1 MSQQEF
7 KVPTLV
13 QHIQVDGRPYF
24 SLRPLFWP
32 GPISIH
38 RRYQEAVV
46 GFRKEVRHHLSAYPT
61 SRHTLDQTL
70 WLMFQPKP
78 LFQKRKVQFSFGKH
92 QVDGLFLVLQF
103 TVNDLPILYLP
114 AFNNTMQLLATEET
128 PISDQ
133 ELEKVIKRLLHKERE
148 YQGAEFQPEEYY
160 ANRRDY
166 LVDVPVKLDLK
177 SGPNRFEEVQ
187 DTNPFFRFF
196 QETEF
201 DGAEEA
207 AKTGNDLNE
216 SFPHALQQ
224 TFFRDELATE
234 IYDLMYQRD
243 PIPFVLVG
251 EEGVG
256 RHNLISNA
264 VYRYLSQRS
273 EDEKESP
280 VSVWNLDPNRIIS
293 GMSIVGQW
301 QKRTEA
307 IIQYLIKP
315 KIGHK
320 LLIDNPVALLRIG
333 KSGQNSMTLSDV
345 LKPYLEKR
353 SLQNILIA
361 TPQEWQLIQEKD
373 RSFSDLFQVIRIFEP
388 DPSTALKIILEQRKI
403 LEQENGL
410 RISISAISQL
420 MYVHRIFQSNKA
432 LPGAVIRLLRQMAIK
447 HRYGYVD
454 AQNVREEFGM
464 VSGLREE
471 IFSSGH
477 WFEKNE
483 VLNGLQRELIGQKEA
498 ALALNNVIQLYKAK
512 LNNPRRPIS
521 SLMFIGP
528 TGVGKTH
535 AAKILTR
542 YLTGSEEGLVR
553 FDMNEYLDPYA
564 IDRLIGD
571 EYNPE
576 GQLTGKIRYRPF
588 SVLLLDE
595 IEKAHPKVHD
605 LFLQLLDDGRLTDRL
620 GRTVDFTNCIIIMT
634 SNVGADDNRFRISL
648 GNDPQHQGQAQVY
661 RSALEKQF
669 RPEFVNRIEQIV
681 IFRPLEREHIL
692 GISRLQIKELL
703 QRDGFVRRTTILNIQ
718 KEALEWVANRGYDPE
733 MGGRA
738 LRRQIE
744 RDLTSLSADQ
754 LLKIRT
760 PGPIILDIH
769 LDEDRLIP
777 RIFPLEFAIASG
789 ETYFPKPPKP
799 ESGGS
804 FYRRLLNL
812 VDELN
817 EQVSNRNTGPDYYDA
832 RSIQDDWHYYHFIT
846 RLDEMKENIATF
858 MIAFNN
864 NNFVRNLPTP
874 LRLKQSE
881 LFRDRSNSRNP
892 ESLEDVKARLF
903 HDAALKEVSET
914 YQFANGVYDAMDT
927 EFVDHYLNVALLR
940 LAGRAFLRG
949 ELDKVEIKMES
960 LVAGQG
966 QREIEYLVDRY
977 QDLLEHLNIEF
988 DYYPEEQLIVAED
1001 YGIAPILQSE
1011 AGIHLFYLA
1020 HQNPLPIRV
1029 HIKPVAEK
1037 TNTWQVIRLYDGNRT
1052 LTDLRTQFTNVMNM
1066 SGQEFKLLVYAGLP
1080 TELRRELMRF

>member
-38 RRYQEAVV
+38 RRYQEAVA
-46 GFRKEVRHHLSAYPT
+46 GFRKEVRHHLSAYPIN
-61 SRHTLDQTL
+61 RHNLDQVL
-70 WLMFQPKP
+70 WLFFQPKP
-78 LFQKRKVQFSFGKH
+78 LFQKRKLQFSFGKH
-92 QVDGLFLVLQF
+92 QIDGIFLVIQF
-103 TVNDLPILYLP
+103 SVNDLSVLYLP
-114 AFNNTMQLLATEET
+114 AFNNNMQFLSNEET
-128 PISDQ
+128 PISDV
-133 ELEKVIKRLLHKERE
+133 ELEKVVKRLLQKERE
-148 YQGAEFQPEEYY
+148 YQGAEFQAEEYY

-166 LVDVPVKLDLK
+166 LVDVPVKVDLK
-177 SGPNRFEEVQ
+177 SGPNRFEEIQ
-187 DTNPFFRFF
+187 DSNPFFRFF

-216 SFPHALQQ
+216 SFPHALQK
-224 TFFRDELATE
+224 TFYRDELAKE
-234 IYDLMYQRD
+234 IYELMYHRD
-243 PIPFVLVG
+243 PIPFALIG

-256 RHNLISNA
+256 RHNLVSNA
-264 VYRYLSQRS
+264 VYTYLSARS
-273 EDEKESP
+273 DEEKEP
-280 VSVWNLDPNRIIS
+280 PLSVWNLDPNRIIS

-301 QKRTEA
+301 QKRTES
-307 IIQYLIKP
+307 IIQYLIKANP
-315 KIGHK
+315 GHK
-320 LLIDNPVALLRIG
+320 LLIDNPVSLLRIG
-333 KSGQNSMTLSDV
+333 KSAQNEMTLSDV

-353 SLQNILIA
+353 SLQTILIA

-373 RSFSDLFQVIRIFEP
+373 RAFSDLFQVIRVYEP
-388 DPSTALKIILEQRKI
+388 DPNTALKIILEQRKL

-420 MYVHRIFQSNKA
+420 LYVHRIFQSNKA

-471 IFSSGH
+471 IFSAGH

-483 VLNGLQRELIGQKEA
+483 VLNGLQRELIGQLEA
-498 ALALNNVIQLYKAK
+498 AMSLNNVIQLYKAK

-542 YLTGSEEGLVR
+542 YLTGNEEALVR
-553 FDMNEYLDPYA
+553 FDMNEYLDAFA

-634 SNVGADDNRFRISL
+634 SNVGADDNRFRIGL
-648 GNDPQHQGQAQVY
+648 GSDPQHQGQAQVY

-692 GISRLQIKELL
+692 GIARLQIKELL

-718 KEALEWVANRGYDPE
+718 KEALEWVANRGFDPE

-769 LDEDRLIP
+769 LEEDRLTP
-777 RIFPLEFAIASG
+777 RIFPLEFATATEES
-789 ETYFPKPPKP
+789 YLPQPPKP
-799 ESGGS
+799 DSGGS

-812 VDELN
+812 VEELN
-817 EQVSNRNTGPDYYDA
+817 EKVSNRNAGSDHYIT

-846 RLDEMKENIATF
+846 KLDEMRENIATI

-914 YQFANGVYDAMDT
+914 YQFANSVYDAMDT
-927 EFVDHYLNVALLR
+927 EFLDHYLNVALLR

-949 ELDKVEIKMES
+949 QLDKVEIKMES

-966 QREIEYLVDRY
+966 QREMDYLANCY
-977 QDLLEHLNIEF
+977 QDLLEHLNIEY
-988 DYYPEEQLIVAED
+988 DYDKEEQLIIAED
-1001 YGIAPILQSE
+1001 YGIAPLFQSE

-1029 HIKPVAEK
+1029 HVKPMAEQR
-1037 TNTWQVIRLYDGNRT
+1037 NTWQVIRLYDGNRT
-1052 LTDLRTQFTNVMNM
+1052 LTDLRTQYTNVMSM

-1080 TELRRELMRF
+1080 GELRRELMRF

>member
-1 MSQQEF
+1 MSQQEY
-7 KVPTLV
+7 KIPTLV

-38 RRYQEAVV
+38 RRYQEAVA
-46 GFRKEVRHHLSAYPT
+46 GFRKEVRDYLSQIHLN
-61 SRHTLDQTL
+61 RHTLDQAL
-70 WLMFQPKP
+70 WLIFNPKP
-78 LFQKRKVQFSFGKH
+78 LVRRRKLQFSFGKYS
-92 QVDGLFLVLQF
+92 VDAWFLVFQF
-103 TVNDLPILYLP
+103 KVKDFSVVYLP
-114 AFNNTMQLLATEET
+114 AFNNTMQILSTEGT
-128 PISDQ
+128 PISDL
-133 ELEKVIKRLLHKERE
+133 ELEKIIKKLLQKERD
-148 YQGAEFQPEEYY
+148 YQGSEFQPDDFYS
-160 ANRRDY
+160 NQRDD
-166 LVDVPVKLDLK
+166 LVEVSVRLDLK
-177 SGPNRFEEVQ
+177 FDRNCF
-187 DTNPFFRFF
+187 DTTEDAHSFFRFF
-196 QETEF
+196 QEMEF
-201 DGAEEA
+201 DGAEEV

-216 SFPHALQQ
+216 NYPHALQRS
-224 TFFRDELATE
+224 FFRDELAAE
-234 IYDLMYQRD
+234 IYELMYQRD

-251 EEGVG
+251 DEGVG
-256 RHNLISNA
+256 RHNLVSNA
-264 VYRYLSQRS
+264 VYQYLSQRTGN
-273 EDEKESP
+273 EKELP
-280 VSVWNLDPNRIIS
+280 ISVWNIDPNRVIS

-307 IIQYLIKP
+307 IIQHLIKP
-315 KIGHK
+315 RVADK
-320 LLIDNPVALLRIG
+320 LLVDNPVALFRVG

-345 LKPYLEKR
+345 FKPYLEKR
-353 SLQNILIA
+353 MLQAILIA

-373 RSFSDLFQVIRIFEP
+373 RAFSDLFQVIRIYPP
-388 DPSTALKIILEQRKI
+388 DPNTALKIILEQRKL
-403 LEQENGL
+403 LEYENSA

-432 LPGAVIRLLRQMAIK
+432 LPGAVLRLLRQIVIK
-447 HRYGYVD
+447 HRYGYID

-471 IFSSGH
+471 IFSAGY
-477 WFEKNE
+477 WFEKDE
-483 VLNGLQRELIGQKEA
+483 VLNGLQRELIGQQEA
-498 ALALNNVIQLYKAK
+498 AQALNNIIQLYKAK

-542 YLTGSEEGLVR
+542 YLTGSEEALVR
-553 FDMNEYLDPYA
+553 FDMNEYLDSSSV
-564 IDRLIGD
+564 DRLIGD

-595 IEKAHPKVHD
+595 IEKAHPKIHD

-620 GRTVDFTNCIIIMT
+620 GRPVDFTNCIIIMT
-634 SNVGADDNRFRISL
+634 SNVGADDNRYRIGL
-648 GNDPQHQGQAQVY
+648 GSDPQHQGQAQVY

-669 RPEFVNRIEQIV
+669 RPEFVNRIEQLV

-692 GISRLQIKELL
+692 GIARLQIKELL

-760 PGPIILDIH
+760 PGPIILNI
-769 LDEDRLIP
+769 LLEEDRLSP
-777 RIFPLEFAIASG
+777 RIFPLEFASSSG
-789 ETYFPKPPKP
+789 ETYLPTPPKP
-799 ESGGS
+799 EDGGH
-804 FYRRLLNL
+804 FYRRLLKL
-812 VDELN
+812 VEELN
-817 EQVSNRNTGPDYYDA
+817 DQVRNRDTEPGYYDT
-832 RSIQDDWHYYHFIT
+832 RSVQDDWHYYDFIT
-846 RLDEMKENIATF
+846 RLDEMKEEIATI
-858 MIAFNN
+858 MIAFNS

-881 LFRDRSNSRNP
+881 LFRDRSNARNP
-892 ESLEDVKARLF
+892 ESLEDIKARLF

-949 ELDKVEIKMES
+949 ELDKVEIKIES

-966 QREIEYLVDRY
+966 QTEMDYLADRY
-977 QDLLEHLNIEF
+977 QDLLEHLGLEF
-988 DYYPEEQLIVAED
+988 DYYADEQVIEVEN
-1001 YGIAPILQSE
+1001 YGIAPLLQSE
-1011 AGIHLFYLA
+1011 AGVHLFYLA
-1020 HQNPLPIRV
+1020 HQNPLPILV
-1029 HIKPVAEK
+1029 SIKPKADSS
-1037 TNTWQVIRLYDGNRT
+1037 NAWQVIRLYDGNRT

-1080 TELRRELMRF
+1080 KDLRKELMRF

>member
-7 KVPTLV
+7 KIPTLV

-38 RRYQEAVV
+38 RRYQEAVA
-46 GFRKEVRHHLSAYPT
+46 GYRKEVRHHLSSYPI

-70 WLMFQPKP
+70 WLIFQPKP
-78 LFQKRKVQFSFGKH
+78 VFQKRKLQFSLGKH
-92 QVDGLFLVLQF
+92 QVDGLFLVIQF
-103 TVNDLPILYLP
+103 EINGLLVIYLP
-114 AFNNTMQLLATEET
+114 GFNNSMLFQSNEET
-128 PISDQ
+128 PISDL
-133 ELEKVIKRLLHKERE
+133 ELEKTIKKLLLKERE
-148 YQGAEFQPEEYY
+148 YQGTEFQPEEYY

-166 LVDVPVKLDLK
+166 LVDVPVKVDLK
-177 SGPNRFEEVQ
+177 FSPNRFVEVQ
-187 DTNPFFRFF
+187 DAHPFFRFF

-216 SFPHALQQ
+216 SFPHALQK
-224 TFFRDELATE
+224 TFFRDELAAE
-234 IYDLMYQRD
+234 VYDLMYQRD

-251 EEGVG
+251 PEGVG

-264 VYRYLSQRS
+264 VFHYLSERQDS
-273 EDEKESP
+273 EKELP
-280 VSVWNLDPNRIIS
+280 ISVWALAPNRIIS

-301 QKRTEA
+301 QKRMEA

-315 KIGHK
+315 KTGHK
-320 LLIDNPVALLRIG
+320 LLIDNPVSLLRIG
-333 KSGQNSMTLSDV
+333 KSSQNDMTLSDV

-353 SLQNILIA
+353 SLQTILIA

-373 RSFSDLFQVIRIFEP
+373 RPFSDLFQVIRVYEP
-388 DPSTALKIILEQRKI
+388 DSNTALKIILEQRKI

-447 HRYGYVD
+447 HRYGMVD

-464 VSGLREE
+464 VTGLREE
-471 IFSSGH
+471 IFSAGY

-483 VLNGLQRELIGQKEA
+483 VVNSLQRDLIGQKEA
-498 ALALNNVIQLYKAK
+498 AFALNNVIQLYKAK

-542 YLTGSEEGLVR
+542 YLTGNEEALVR

-620 GRTVDFTNCIIIMT
+620 GRTVDFTNSIIIMT

-648 GNDPQHQGQAQVY
+648 GNDREHQSQAQVY
-661 RSALEKQF
+661 RGALEKQF

-718 KEALEWVANRGYDPE
+718 KEALEWVANRGYDPD

-769 LDEDRLIP
+769 LDDDRLIP
-777 RIFPLEFAIASG
+777 SIFPLEFVSPSG
-789 ETYFPKPPKP
+789 ETYLPKPPKP

-804 FYRRLLNL
+804 FYRRLLKL
-812 VDELN
+812 VEELN
-817 EQVSNRNTGPDYYDA
+817 EEVSNRDTPSGYYEH

-846 RLDEMKENIATF
+846 RLDEMKEDIATI

-874 LRLKQSE
+874 MRLKQSE
-881 LFRDRSNSRNP
+881 LFRNRGNARNAQ
-892 ESLEDVKARLF
+892 SLEDVKARLF

-966 QREIEYLVDRY
+966 QREIEYLAGRY
-977 QDLLEHLNIEF
+977 QALFKHLNIEI
-988 DYYPEEQLIVAED
+988 DYYPEEQLLVAEY
-1001 YGIAPILQSE
+1001 YGIAPLFQSE

-1029 HIKPVAEK
+1029 HVKPAADK
-1037 TNTWQVIRLYDGNRT
+1037 INTWQVIRLYDGNRT
-1052 LTDLRTQFTNVMNM
+1052 LTDLRTQYTNVMSM
-1066 SGQEFKLLVYAGLP
+1066 SGQEFKLLVYAGLS

>member
-7 KVPTLV
+7 KIPTLV

-24 SLRPLFWP
+24 SLKPLFWP
-32 GPISIH
+32 GPVSIH
-38 RRYQEAVV
+38 RRYQEAITAY
-46 GFRKEVRHHLSAYPT
+46 RKEVKHHLSATPVNRY
-61 SRHTLDQTL
+61 TLDQTL
-70 WLMFQPKP
+70 WMIFQPKT
-78 LFQKRKVQFSFGKH
+78 LFQKRKLQFPLGKY
-92 QVDGLFLVLQF
+92 QVDGLFLVIQF
-103 TVNDLPILYLP
+103 EVNGLNILYLP
-114 AFNNTMQLLATEET
+114 GFNNTMLLQPNEES
-128 PISDQ
+128 PIEDL
-133 ELEKVIKRLLHKERE
+133 ELEKTIKRLLQKERE
-148 YQGAEFQPEEYY
+148 YQGTEFQPDEYY

-166 LVDVPVKLDLK
+166 LVDVTVKVDLK
-177 SGPNRFEEVQ
+177 MAPNRFVEVQ
-187 DTNPFFRFF
+187 DANPFFKFF
-196 QETEF
+196 EETEF

-207 AKTGNDLNE
+207 AKTGNDLNDQ
-216 SFPHALQQ
+216 FPHALPQ
-224 TFFRDELATE
+224 TFFRDELANE
-234 IYDLMYQRD
+234 VYDLIYNRD
-243 PIPFVLVG
+243 PIPFALVG
-251 EEGVG
+251 AEGVG

-264 VYRYLSQRS
+264 VHRYLAAR
-273 EDEKESP
+273 EDDDKEQAI
-280 VSVWNLDPNRIIS
+280 SVWSLDPNRIIS

-301 QKRTEA
+301 QKRMEA
-307 IIQYLIKP
+307 IIQYLTKP

-320 LLIDNPVALLRIG
+320 LLLDNPVSLLRIG
-333 KSGQNSMTLSDV
+333 KSSQNEMTLSDV

-353 SLQNILIA
+353 SLQTILIA

-373 RSFSDLFQVIRIFEP
+373 RPFSDLFQVIRVPEP
-388 DPSTALKIILEQRKI
+388 DSTTALKIILEQRKI
-403 LEQENGL
+403 LEQENGM

-432 LPGAVIRLLRQMAIK
+432 LPGAVIRLLRQIAIK
-447 HRYGYVD
+447 HRYGSVD
-454 AQNVREEFGM
+454 AHDVREEFGM

-471 IFSSGH
+471 IFSAGY

-483 VLNGLQRELIGQKEA
+483 VFNSLQRELIGQKEA
-498 ALALNNVIQLYKAK
+498 AFALNNVIQLYKAK

-542 YLTGSEEGLVR
+542 YLSGNEEALVR

-564 IDRLIGD
+564 VDRLIGD

-605 LFLQLLDDGRLTDRL
+605 LLLQLLDDGRLTDRM
-620 GRTVDFTNCIIIMT
+620 GRTVDFTNSIIIMT
-634 SNVGADDNRFRISL
+634 SNVGADDNRFRINL
-648 GNDPQHQGQAQVY
+648 GNDAQHQVQAQVY

-692 GISRLQIKELL
+692 GISRLQINELL

-760 PGPIILDIH
+760 PGPIILDIQ
-769 LDEDRLIP
+769 LQEDRLVP
-777 RIFPLEFAIASG
+777 RIFPLEFVAPSG

-804 FYRRLLNL
+804 FYRRLLKL
-812 VDELN
+812 VEELN
-817 EQVSNRNTGPDYYDA
+817 EEVRNRDSAPDYYDP
-832 RSIQDDWHYYHFIT
+832 RSIEDNWHYFHFIT
-846 RLDEMKENIATF
+846 RLDEMKENIATI

-881 LFRDRSNSRNP
+881 LFRNRSSSRNAQ
-892 ESLEDVKARLF
+892 SLEDVKARLF

-927 EFVDHYLNVALLR
+927 EFVNHYLDVALLR
-940 LAGRAFLRG
+940 LAGRAFLNG
-949 ELDKVEIKMES
+949 ELDKVEIKLES

-966 QREIEYLVDRY
+966 QREIEYLLERY
-977 QDLLEHLNIEF
+977 KALFNHLGI
-988 DYYPEEQLIVAED
+988 DPEYFPDEQMLIAED
-1001 YGIAPILQSE
+1001 YGIAPLFQSE

-1029 HIKPVAEK
+1029 HIKPTSAQN
-1037 TNTWQVIRLYDGNRT
+1037 NTWQVIRLYDGNRT
-1052 LTDLRTQFTNVMNM
+1052 LTDLRTQYTNVMSM
-1066 SGQEFKLLVYAGLP
+1066 SGQEFKLLVYAGLH